1 MNLETARSQML
12 AQQVRAWDV
21 LDQRVL
27 DALNLVP
34 REQFVPERYR
44 DLAFADIE
52 IPLGHGQ
59 QMLTPKVEGRL
70 LQALRLAPIDEALV
84 VGTGSGFLTACL
96 ARLAGRVVSVDIF
109 ADFIEAASERLADFG
124 VHNVELTTTDAVSL
138 SDAAGFDAIALSAS
152 LPEFDE
158 RFVRMLR
165 PDGRLFVVVGRPP
178 IMEARLITMRPGGQ
192 WTEESLF
199 ETLLT
204 PMINAEQS
212 EPFVL

>member
-1 MNLETARSQML
+1 MNLETARTQML

-34 REQFVPERYR
+34 RERFVPEEFR

-70 LQALRLAPIDEALV
+70 LQALRIAPIDEALV
-84 VGTGSGFLTACL
+84 VGTGSGFLTACV
-96 ARLAGRVVSVDIF
+96 ARLAQRVVSVDIF
-109 ADFIEAASERLADFG
+109 PDFVATAGERIADLGADNIELESADALALTDTASFD
-124 VHNVELTTTDAVSL
+124 VVAVT
-138 SDAAGFDAIALSAS
+138 AS
-152 LPEFDE
+152 LPVHDE
-158 RFVRMLR
+158 RFVRLLR

-178 IMEARLITMRPGGQ
+178 IMEARLITMHPGGET
-192 WTEESLF
+192 TEESLF
-199 ETLLT
+199 ETVLT
-204 PMINAEQS
+204 PMINAEQA

>member
-34 REQFVPERYR
+34 REQFVPEQYR

-109 ADFIEAASERLADFG
+109 ADLIEAASERIADFG
-124 VHNVELTTTDAVSL
+124 VHNVELKTADAVSL
-138 SDAAGFDAIALSAS
+138 SDAAGFDAIALTAS
-152 LPEFDE
+152 LPELDE